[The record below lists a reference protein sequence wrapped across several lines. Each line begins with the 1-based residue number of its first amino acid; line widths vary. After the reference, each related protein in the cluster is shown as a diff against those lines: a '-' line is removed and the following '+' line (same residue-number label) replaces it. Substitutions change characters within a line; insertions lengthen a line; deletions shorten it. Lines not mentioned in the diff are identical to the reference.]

1 MIIIFVAKNGKRMV
15 SNPFILYGYESE
27 AYFCDR
33 KDETDH
39 LISLIENG
47 NNVALIAPR
56 RMGKTGLIE
65 NIFHQPKVRKKYY
78 TFLIDIYATKNME
91 DMIVAM
97 GSGMMSALRPWGT
110 KVMKKFTDFVA
121 SLRSGISFDYMGN
134 PSWNVEVGDV
144 HAPRATLDE
153 IFQYIEAADKPCIV
167 AIDEF
172 QAVSQYPDGNAEA
185 LLRTHVQRCR
195 NANFIFSGSQRTMMA
210 EMFNS
215 PARPFYQS
223 TSMMNL
229 DCIPMDKYCLFA
241 QKHFKSADKILPAI
255 VFQAVYQRFDGV
267 TWYVQRVMNELFA
280 ISSPG
285 STCTV
290 EMIDIAIDNIL
301 RANEFNYQSL
311 LFQVP
316 PKQKMLLVAIC
327 KAGKATALT
336 SAAFIRRWHL
346 PSTSSV
352 QSAIK
357 GLLEK
362 SFVTSS
368 LGVYEV
374 YDKFFSLWLLRQ

>member
-1 MIIIFVAKNGKRMV
+1 MIN
-15 SNPFILYGYESE
+15 NPFILYGYESE

-223 TSMMNL
+223 TSMMSL

-241 QKHFKSADKILPAI
+241 QKHFNAADKILPAI
-255 VFQAVYQRFDGV
+255 VFQTVYQRFDGV

-311 LFQVP
+311 LFQLP
-316 PKQKMLLVAIC
+316 PKQKMLLIAIC

>member
-15 SNPFILYGYESE
+15 NNPFILYGYESE

-78 TFLIDIYATKNME
+78 TFLNDIYATKNME

-97 GSGMMSALRPWGT
+97 GSSMMSALRPWGT
-110 KVMKKFTDFVA
+110 KVMKKFTDFLA

-241 QKHFKSADKILPAI
+241 QKHFKSADKTLPAI
-255 VFQAVYQRFDGV
+255 VFQTVYQRFDGV

-311 LFQVP
+311 LFQLP
-316 PKQKMLLVAIC
+316 PKQKMLLIAIC